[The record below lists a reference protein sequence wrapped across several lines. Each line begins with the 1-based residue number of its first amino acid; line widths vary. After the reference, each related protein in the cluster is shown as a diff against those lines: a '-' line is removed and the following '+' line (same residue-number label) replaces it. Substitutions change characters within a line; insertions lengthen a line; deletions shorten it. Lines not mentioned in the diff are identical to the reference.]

1 MSINES
7 LIGKKSI
14 IRTYSAGV
22 WFGTVDQKEGD
33 EIILKD
39 ARRMWR
45 WWAAESI
52 SLSAVA
58 VHGIKRDKSEIAG
71 PVAQVWLQPI
81 EIIPATDAAI
91 ESIESAR
98 HAKAR

>member
-14 IRTYSAGV
+14 VRTYSAGV
-22 WFGTVDQKEGD
+22 WFGTVDQKESD
-33 EIILKD
+33 
-39 ARRMWR
+39 
-45 WWAAESI
+45 
-52 SLSAVA
+52 
-58 VHGIKRDKSEIAG
+58 
-71 PVAQVWLQPI
+71 

-91 ESIESAR
+91 ESIEGAK